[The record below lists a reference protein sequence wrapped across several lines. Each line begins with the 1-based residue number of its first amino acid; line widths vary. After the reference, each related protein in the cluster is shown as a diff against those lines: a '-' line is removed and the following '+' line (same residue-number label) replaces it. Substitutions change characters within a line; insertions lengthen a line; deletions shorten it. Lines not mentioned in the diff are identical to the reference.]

1 MTEVPSAGEILT
13 SLDTITNEATALAV
27 VWHAVVFVVFAA
39 VAAGSRLR
47 RRTLAWLSLLPLLSV
62 SAVGYFYEVFFNCFV
77 FAAIT
82 AALVFLSP
90 RGGDEEVHRGP
101 GWAVVLGSMLLAFAW
116 TYPHFLDSSRSPFA
130 YLYAAPMGL
139 IPCPTLALVAGVTLI
154 TGASTGTRSAV
165 IVAVA
170 GLFYGLVGMVKL
182 GVEIDAV
189 LVAGSLGLIALA
201 LGRATSTPRVAT
213 ERPDARM
220 AK

>member
-1 MTEVPSAGEILT
+1 
-13 SLDTITNEATALAV
+13 
-27 VWHAVVFVVFAA
+27 
-39 VAAGSRLR
+39 
-47 RRTLAWLSLLPLLSV
+47 V
-62 SAVGYFYEVFFNCFV
+62 SAVAYWYEAFFNCFV

-90 RGGDEEVHRGP
+90 RGGDEKVHRGP
-101 GWAVVLGSMLLAFAW
+101 AWAVVLGSMLLAFAW
-116 TYPHFLDSSRSPFA
+116 TYPHFLDPSRSPFA

-139 IPCPTLALVAGVTLI
+139 IPCPTLALVVGVTLV

-189 LVAGSLGLIALA
+189 LVAGSLGLVALA
-201 LGRATSTPRVAT
+201 LGRAESAPRIET
-213 ERPDARM
+213 ERAGART
-220 AK
+220 AR